1 MQNEQDYIGESL
13 SDCPDG
19 TDAVVTASFLRGQEV
34 RRLQDW
40 CVYDIKTDGSTGC
53 KASSIPSDY
62 TVVHIIKLGKPRPE
76 TFADEEPGVAWE
88 DRHGNRRFRNSF
100 GEMIFISA
108 DGLPAMI
115 HSNPNPGAV
124 PILPDWTRLGRI
136 TGMTFEEEGSDD

>member
-19 TDAVVTASFLRGQEV
+19 TDAVVTAPFLRVQEV

-76 TFADEEPGVAWE
+76 TFADEEPYVAWE
-88 DRHGNRRFRNSF
+88 KPNGRERLWKDRWGNMLFS
-100 GEMIFISA
+100 SP
-108 DGLPAMI
+108 DCPASIVMYCEPEDRSI
-115 HSNPNPGAV
+115 GS
-124 PILPDWTRLGRI
+124 DWTRLGRI
-136 TGMTFEEEGSDD
+136 TGMTFEEEAGDD